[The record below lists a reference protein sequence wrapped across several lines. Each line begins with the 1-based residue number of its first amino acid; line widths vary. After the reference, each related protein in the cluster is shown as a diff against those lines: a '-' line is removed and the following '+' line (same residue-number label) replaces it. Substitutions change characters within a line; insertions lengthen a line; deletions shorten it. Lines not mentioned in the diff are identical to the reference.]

1 MRAYQVTLK
10 YEQDGLAVHDVELS
24 IEVEAQDET
33 HALELA
39 RIRASEER
47 PDLPK
52 SKIWF
57 WAIEREI

>member
-1 MRAYQVTLK
+1 MSVYQVKFK
-10 YEQDGLAVHDVELS
+10 YEQDGLAIHDVELS
-24 IEVEAQDET
+24 VEVQAQDET

-39 RIRASEER
+39 RTRASEER

>member
-10 YEQDGLAVHDVELS
+10 YEQDGLAKNDVELI
-24 IEVEAQDET
+24 IEVQAQDET

-39 RIRASEER
+39 KIWASEKR

-52 SKIWF
+52 SKTWF